1 MKPHPHEE
9 QDVPPNQP
17 GSPPVEPDDGQV
29 PMPNDPAEPEF
40 DPQHPEP

>member
-1 MKPHPHEE
+1 MKPRPHEE
-9 QDVPPNQP
+9 QEVPSNQP

-29 PMPNDPAEPEF
+29 PEPNDPTAPDY